1 MHWWINNILNW
12 CDTAK
17 LAGISV
23 AKDCSPAL
31 GENPAS
37 LWEYLTNEPITWCS
51 RQTVLLQIDYMLISQ
66 TGKKHRRVSVAVE
79 Q

>member
-1 MHWWINNILNW
+1 M
-12 CDTAK
+12 
-17 LAGISV
+17 

-37 LWEYLTNEPITWCS
+37 LREYLTNEPITWCS

-66 TGKKHRRVSVAVE
+66 TGKNHRRVSVAVE